1 MTFDLQ
7 KSLNGLLILLTIC
20 LGLLAGR
27 FAADWLGLLLVAE
40 SPVTEFVSTEKS
52 SVTKARLE
60 DFKTITQR
68 NLFDS
73 NAKPQTLEEPS
84 QSSPGDTKTQAVA
97 PRKVDLVL
105 LGTVAG
111 GESPLAVIRDD
122 KDVAVYRVGSS
133 LPGALTLVSVE
144 RDRATAKSASG
155 QEVVLELLVEEI
167 KERTTARRSAPR
179 TRQAVDSPNII
190 ELGENSWQIPR
201 EEAEKARSNLNA
213 LLKTAR
219 MVPKIEDGATVGFT
233 IVNIQPGT
241 FLDMLGLK
249 VGDVLVQINQVELNS
264 PEKALQIFQQVREAN
279 NLSLGLL
286 RNGSRQTFEYTID

>member
-7 KSLNGLLILLTIC
+7 KSLNGLLLLLTVS
-20 LGLLAGR
+20 LGLLVGG
-27 FAADWLGLLLVAE
+27 FAADWLGILLAPQDATTAAVASE
-40 SPVTEFVSTEKS
+40 SLPVTRP
-52 SVTKARLE
+52 RLE
-60 DFKTITQR
+60 DFTSVTQR

-73 NAKPQTLEEPS
+73 QAKPETLAEPS
-84 QSSPGDTKTQAVA
+84 AAAAGAQPAQSAAAV
-97 PRKVDLVL
+97 RVDLAL

-111 GESPLAVIRDD
+111 GEQPLAVIAAD
-122 KDVAVYRVGSS
+122 KEVEVYRLGAR
-133 LPGALTLVSVE
+133 LPGNLILVRIE
-144 RDRATAKSASG
+144 RDRVVAESADG
-155 QEVVLELLVEEI
+155 RQTVLELSLEGLPEGTAAGRPAAAV
-167 KERTTARRSAPR
+167 RNGTTGV
-179 TRQAVDSPNII
+179 QII

-219 MVPKIEDGATVGFT
+219 MVPKIENGTTVGFT

-241 FLDMLGLK
+241 FLDLLGLK
-249 VGDVLVQINQVELNS
+249 AGDVLVQINQVELNS

-279 NLSLGLL
+279 NISLGLL

>member
-7 KSLNGLLILLTIC
+7 KSLNGLLLLLTVS
-20 LGLLAGR
+20 LGLLVGG
-27 FAADWLGLLLVAE
+27 FAADWLGILLAPQDATTAVVASE
-40 SPVTEFVSTEKS
+40 PLPVTRP
-52 SVTKARLE
+52 RLE
-60 DFKTITQR
+60 DFTSVTQR

-73 NAKPQTLEEPS
+73 QAKPETLAEPS
-84 QSSPGDTKTQAVA
+84 AAAAGAQPAQSAAAV
-97 PRKVDLVL
+97 RVDLAL

-111 GESPLAVIRDD
+111 GEQPLAVIAAD
-122 KDVAVYRVGSS
+122 KEVEVYRLGAR
-133 LPGALTLVSVE
+133 LPGNLILVRIE
-144 RDRATAKSASG
+144 RDRVVAESADG
-155 QEVVLELLVEEI
+155 RQTVLELSLEGLPESTAAGRPAAAV
-167 KERTTARRSAPR
+167 RNGTTGV
-179 TRQAVDSPNII
+179 QII

-219 MVPKIEDGATVGFT
+219 MVPKIENGTTVGFT

-241 FLDMLGLK
+241 FLDLLGLK
-249 VGDVLVQINQVELNS
+249 AGDVLVQINQVELNS

-279 NLSLGLL
+279 NISLGLL

>member
-7 KSLNGLLILLTIC
+7 KSLNGLLLLLTVC
-20 LGLLAGR
+20 LGLLVGG
-27 FAADWLGLLLVAE
+27 FAADWLGILLAPQDATTAAVASE
-40 SPVTEFVSTEKS
+40 SLPVTRP
-52 SVTKARLE
+52 RLE
-60 DFKTITQR
+60 DFTSVTQR

-73 NAKPQTLEEPS
+73 QAKPETLAEPS
-84 QSSPGDTKTQAVA
+84 AAAAGAQPAQSAAAV
-97 PRKVDLVL
+97 RVDLAL

-111 GESPLAVIRDD
+111 GEQPLAVIAAD
-122 KDVAVYRVGSS
+122 KEVEVYRLGAR
-133 LPGALTLVSVE
+133 LPGNLILVRIE
-144 RDRATAKSASG
+144 RDRVVAESADG
-155 QEVVLELLVEEI
+155 RQTVLELSLEGLPESTAAGRPAPAV
-167 KERTTARRSAPR
+167 RNGTTGV
-179 TRQAVDSPNII
+179 QII

-219 MVPKIEDGATVGFT
+219 MVPKIENGTTVGFT

-241 FLDMLGLK
+241 FLDLLGLK
-249 VGDVLVQINQVELNS
+249 AGDVLVQINQVELNS

-279 NLSLGLL
+279 NISLGLL

>member
-7 KSLNGLLILLTIC
+7 KSLNGLLLLLTVS
-20 LGLLAGR
+20 LGLLVGG
-27 FAADWLGLLLVAE
+27 FAADWLGILLAPQDATTAAVASE
-40 SPVTEFVSTEKS
+40 SLPVTRP
-52 SVTKARLE
+52 RLE
-60 DFKTITQR
+60 DFTSVTQR

-73 NAKPQTLEEPS
+73 QAKPETLAEPS
-84 QSSPGDTKTQAVA
+84 AAAAGAQPAQSAAAV
-97 PRKVDLVL
+97 RVDLAL

-111 GESPLAVIRDD
+111 GEQPLAVIAAD
-122 KDVAVYRVGSS
+122 KEVEVYRLGAR
-133 LPGALTLVSVE
+133 LPGNLILVRVE
-144 RDRATAKSASG
+144 RDRVVAESADG
-155 QEVVLELLVEEI
+155 RQTVLELSLEGLPEGTAAGRPAPAV
-167 KERTTARRSAPR
+167 RNGTTGV
-179 TRQAVDSPNII
+179 QII

-219 MVPKIEDGATVGFT
+219 MVPKIENGTTVGFT

-241 FLDMLGLK
+241 FLDLLGLK
-249 VGDVLVQINQVELNS
+249 AGDVLVQINQVELNS

-279 NLSLGLL
+279 NISLGLL

>member
-7 KSLNGLLILLTIC
+7 KSLNGLLVVLTIC

-27 FAADWLGLLLVAE
+27 FSADWLGLLLLPEKGPTQIVTAE
-40 SPVTEFVSTEKS
+40 PIQATMPDMEAFQSIS
-52 SVTKARLE
+52 R
-60 DFKTITQR
+60 R

-73 NAKPQTLEEPS
+73 NAKPEKIEEPS
-84 QSSPGDTKTQAVA
+84 VSSSNETHAQAVST
-97 PRKVDLVL
+97 RQVDLVL

-111 GESPLAVIRDD
+111 GGNPLAVIKAG
-122 KDVAVYRVGSS
+122 KDVNVYRLGSA
-133 LPGALTLVSVE
+133 LPGNLTLIRVE
-144 RDRATAKSASG
+144 RDKAIAEDANGR
-155 QEVVLELLVEEI
+155 EVVLELLVE
-167 KERTTARRSAPR
+167 KVQDRQTARRSAPR
-179 TRQAVDSPNII
+179 NRNEIAAAKVI

-241 FLDMLGLK
+241 FLDLLGLK

-264 PEKALQIFQQVREAN
+264 LEKALQIFQQVREAN
-279 NLSLGLL
+279 NISLGLL